1 MNLHNDSELILAIGR
16 LEGKLDAFLQMQTQH
31 EDRLKSYEIRLRLL
45 ENSRSYLYGIAVV
58 LGFIGSLGLNV
69 ITKLF

>member
-16 LEGKLDAFLQMQTQH
+16 LEGKLDAFLQMQAQH

-45 ENSRSYLYGIAVV
+45 ENSKSYIYGIAVV